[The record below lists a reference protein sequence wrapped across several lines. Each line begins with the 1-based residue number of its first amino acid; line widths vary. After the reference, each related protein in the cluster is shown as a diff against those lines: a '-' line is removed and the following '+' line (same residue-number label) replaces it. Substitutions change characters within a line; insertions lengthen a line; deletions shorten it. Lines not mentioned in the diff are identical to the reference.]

1 MRVLRLTVV
10 AYSVTFLIFAS
21 LPAEETSKQ
30 TVDVTQT
37 GEKYHRDGCR
47 YLGKSRILKD
57 LKAALAEGYTACSR
71 CRPPRGNSDES
82 ATPSRDTPKTE
93 SKSSRVSQRCVA
105 TTKKGAQCKRKASA
119 GSARCWQHQK

>member
-1 MRVLRLTVV
+1 MRLFRLTVV
-10 AYSVTFLIFAS
+10 TYCVTFLIFAS

-30 TVDVTQT
+30 PVYVTQT
-37 GEKYHRDGCR
+37 GKKYHRNGYR
-47 YLGKSRILKD
+47 YLEKSRIPKD

-71 CRPPRGNSDES
+71 CGPPRGNSDES
-82 ATPSRDTPKTE
+82 ATPSRDTAKTE

-119 GSARCWQHQK
+119 GSAHCWQHQK